1 MATIVPII
9 KAQIASPVR
18 TPPTTIKVLRARGPA
33 KKALNFE
40 ELDGPLV
47 VEGGDVV
54 EKTGLDRDETAR

>member
-18 TPPTTIKVLRARGPA
+18 TPPTTIKVLRTRGPA

-40 ELDGPLV
+40 EPDGPMV
-47 VEGGDVV
+47 EEGGDAV
-54 EKTGLDRDETAR
+54 EKTGLGKDETAR